1 MLTFDKVVEQHDLS
15 IRELQRIVMRP
26 RLIHVDLP
34 KPRHGVRDHQV
45 R

>member
-15 IRELQRIVMRP
+15 IRELQCIVMRP

-34 KPRHGVRDHQV
+34 KPRHGVRDH
-45 R
+45 